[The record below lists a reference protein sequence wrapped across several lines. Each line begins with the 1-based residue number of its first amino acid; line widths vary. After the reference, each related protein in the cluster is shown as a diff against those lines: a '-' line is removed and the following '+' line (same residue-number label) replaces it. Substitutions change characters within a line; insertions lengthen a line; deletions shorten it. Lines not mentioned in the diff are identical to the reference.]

1 MELEGREG
9 KGYLV
14 PARAV
19 VVGPPGEGGVSDAQ
33 LLPDAPQ
40 SDDPAPPGAGQG
52 GVVAVLGRQAGVTRG
67 ELDRA
72 ISNQEYTL
80 IFHIYHTFYNPSY
93 LYPLILYIRPHY
105 PGFIISVRL
114 FPPLVKIFTKP
125 C

>member
-80 IFHIYHTFYNPSY
+80 IFHIYHT
-93 LYPLILYIRPHY
+93 LYYSPTSILLYVPTTQDSLSQSGCFRH
-105 PGFIISVRL
+105 
-114 FPPLVKIFTKP
+114 
-125 C
+125 